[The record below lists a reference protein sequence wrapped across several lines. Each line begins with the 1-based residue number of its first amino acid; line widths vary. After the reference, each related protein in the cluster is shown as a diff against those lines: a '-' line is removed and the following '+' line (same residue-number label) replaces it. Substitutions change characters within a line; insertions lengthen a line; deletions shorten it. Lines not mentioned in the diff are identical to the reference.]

1 MNKADMM
8 LSSYI
13 CNTIPTARIK
23 LKFGSQITVSIPLND
38 SSPKL
43 FTFTDVK
50 MADIDTKH
58 RNLLDKLEKING
70 LM

>member
-8 LSSYI
+8 LGSYI

-23 LKFGSQITVSIPLND
+23 LKLGSQITVSIPLND

-50 MADIDTKH
+50 MAEINEH
-58 RNLLDKLEKING
+58 RNLLDKLEKIKC